1 MRGEELKK
9 YLREGGYKYL
19 DAGHSK
25 KGLGQY
31 LSRHYTEYQNNGS
44 NQGQQQVPSG
54 NNSQN
59 QQQTSGNT
67 SQATPNASTQPI
79 IIEHKS
85 RFDFWDIML
94 LSCLWGRG
102 GNTTIINNYAPGTN
116 RGSNGSDNSV
126 LGPCI
131 AAFCLI
137 FATVASYF
145 LLSYAAYKIK
155 NAKLENNKHSIP
167 AAIGLGV
174 FSFSVS
180 ATLILLLTG
189 MIVPNLERAMGI
201 SSGAFT
207 GFQVITGL
215 NAVIF
220 GLGAVLFFYLA
231 IDKASK
237 KALVDR
243 EVNLIINCG
252 RCSPNH
258 GTSGGQYRGQQ
269 FPQNEQYQM
278 RPDQHFTPTQPNQQ
292 YPSAPPQP
300 PSYEESM
307 YNDQFYTQSGASGY
321 NHEYQFQQY
330 PQSYLNNPGS
340 AQYSDKSPLL

>member
-1 MRGEELKK
+1 MGGEELEK
-9 YLREGGYKYL
+9 YLREKGYEYL
-19 DAGHSK
+19 NVGRSK
-25 KGLGQY
+25 EDLGQY

-54 NNSQN
+54 SNNQN
-59 QQQTSGNT
+59 QSQASGNT
-67 SQATPNASTQPI
+67 NRSTPIVQPI

-85 RFDFWDIML
+85 GFDFWDIML

-102 GNTTIINNYAPGTN
+102 GSTTNIYNYN
-116 RGSNGSDNSV
+116 GSNSNRKSNESDNSV

-180 ATLILLLTG
+180 ATLVLLLTG
-189 MIVPNLERAMGI
+189 MIVPNLERAMGV

-237 KALVDR
+237 KALVDWIMS
-243 EVNLIINCG
+243 N
-252 RCSPNH
+252 RCSPSY
-258 GTSGGQYRGQQ
+258 GASGSQYGEQQ
-269 FPQNEQYQM
+269 FPQYEQYQM
-278 RPDQHFTPTQPNQQ
+278 RPNQQ
-292 YPSAPPQP
+292 DPSAPPQP

-307 YNDQFYTQSGASGY
+307 HNKPGTSGY
-321 NHEYQFQQY
+321 SSYQNQY
-330 PQSYLNNPGS
+330 QPSPQPHISNPNFVQHS
-340 AQYSDKSPLL
+340 SDKAPLL

>member
-1 MRGEELKK
+1 
-9 YLREGGYKYL
+9 
-19 DAGHSK
+19 
-25 KGLGQY
+25 
-31 LSRHYTEYQNNGS
+31 
-44 NQGQQQVPSG
+44 
-54 NNSQN
+54 
-59 QQQTSGNT
+59 
-67 SQATPNASTQPI
+67 
-79 IIEHKS
+79 
-85 RFDFWDIML
+85 ML

-102 GNTTIINNYAPGTN
+102 GNTTIINNYASDAN
-116 RGSNGSDNSV
+116 RKSNESDNSV

-155 NAKLENNKHSIP
+155 NAKLEDNKDYIP
-167 AAIGLGV
+167 AAIILGA

-243 EVNLIINCG
+243 EVDLIINCG

-258 GTSGGQYRGQQ
+258 GTSGGQYQGQQ
-269 FPQNEQYQM
+269 FPQQYQM
-278 RPDQHFTPTQPNQQ
+278 GSDQYFTPTQPDQQ
-292 YPSAPPQP
+292 YPSAPP
-300 PSYEESM
+300 PSYEAATG
-307 YNDQFYTQSGASGY
+307 NGQFHDQSGTSGY
-321 NHEYQFQQY
+321 NQNQFQPN
-330 PQSYLNNPGS
+330 PQFNNPNLTQQSFG
-340 AQYSDKSPLL
+340 QYHTFKC